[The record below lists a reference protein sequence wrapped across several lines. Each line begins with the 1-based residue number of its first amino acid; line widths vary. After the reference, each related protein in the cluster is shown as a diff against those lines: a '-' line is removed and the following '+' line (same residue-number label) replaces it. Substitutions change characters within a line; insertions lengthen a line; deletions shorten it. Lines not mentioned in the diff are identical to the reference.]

1 MKIVKNIRKITS
13 FLAASAIMIFW
24 VTPGFGEV
32 PVYRLYNT
40 VSKVLLY
47 STDANEKAV
56 LEANPDWNYEG
67 IVWYGYEGDVGQYP
81 IYRLYSPVSG
91 KHLFTMDENEKN
103 VLEADPN
110 WQFEKIA
117 WYANATPY
125 SGDIPVY
132 RLYSDSLKQH
142 LYTADVNEKNTL
154 AAAPAPPLSAAYP
167 MFLDDNNNGIND
179 YIEKDTHFS
188 VSDGNGIWKYENIA
202 YYAMAAQSSRHSDS
216 HHDANGT
223 VQQTTVSNGTTQQ
236 AAVSNDAVQLNGMI
250 QQGTGL
256 HNHAFADL
264 NGDGVCD
271 YGQNGSGT
279 WHGPGF
285 TDANNNGLC
294 DYWDSDSP
302 QYNDHQGMYFQDQNQ
317 NRINDYCESWQHDGY
332 DHNFADT
339 NGDGV
344 CDHAQNGSAAWHGPG
359 FTDGNSNG
367 VSDCWDVGGT
377 GHGNSHHQ

>member
-1 MKIVKNIRKITS
+1 MKTIKNIRIIIS
-13 FLAASAIMIFW
+13 FLATLVIVMCQGI
-24 VTPGFGEV
+24 PGFGEI

-56 LEANPDWNYEG
+56 LEANSDWNYEG
-67 IVWYGYEGDVGQYP
+67 VVWYGYESDVGQYP

-91 KHLFTMDENEKN
+91 KHLFTMDGNEKN
-103 VLEADPN
+103 VLSADPN

-167 MFLDDNNNGIND
+167 MFLDNNNNGIND
-179 YIEKDTHFS
+179 YMEKDTHFS
-188 VSDGNGIWKYENIA
+188 VSDGNGIWKYEGIA
-202 YYAMAAQSSRHSDS
+202 YYTMAAQSSRHSDDS
-216 HHDANGT
+216 HHGT
-223 VQQTTVSNGTTQQ
+223 VQTTVSNDTVQQ
-236 AAVSNDAVQLNGMI
+236 ATVSDSYSVTMH
-250 QQGTGL
+250 QGTGS
-256 HNHAFADL
+256 HNHAFTDL

-302 QYNDHQGMYFQDQNQ
+302 QYNHHQGMYFQDQNQ
-317 NRINDYCESWQHDGY
+317 NRINDYYESQWHDGH
-332 DHNFADT
+332 DHNFTDT
-339 NGDGV
+339 NADGV
-344 CDHAQNGSAAWHGPG
+344 CDYAQNGSTAWHGPG

-367 VSDCWDVGGT
+367 VSDCWDDGGT
-377 GHGNSHHQ
+377 GHGNTHHSGGHHRL